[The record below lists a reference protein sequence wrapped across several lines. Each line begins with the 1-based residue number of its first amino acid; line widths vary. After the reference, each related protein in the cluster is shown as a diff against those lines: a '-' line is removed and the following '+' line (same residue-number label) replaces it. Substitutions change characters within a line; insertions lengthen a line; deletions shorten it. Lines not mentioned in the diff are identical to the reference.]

1 MEPPMEPPMDTRNE
15 SGTESQLPAQTQPD
29 HAHFDAAIAHVDSA
43 YSSGVM
49 AAGAAKGILYS
60 VIETLGTLVGDPDL
74 PEHVRSGYLALRTSA
89 QELRT
94 RID

>member
-1 MEPPMEPPMDTRNE
+1 MMEHPTE
-15 SGTESQLPAQTQPD
+15 SGSGQPVEGVPSTRPD
-29 HAHFDAAIAHVDSA
+29 HEHFDAAIAHVDSA
-43 YSSGVM
+43 YASGVM

-74 PEHVRSGYLALRTSA
+74 PEHARSGYQALRTSA
-89 QELRT
+89 QELRA